1 MIYTKELP
9 NINKIREL
17 AVAVKSF
24 PVSCHDIVQRAEE
37 LRFDEVTVNFLKR
50 FSGDMS
56 FSNQAELLEQCSILE
71 SIIEEGKGQP
81 PERLR
86 EGEAD

>member
-1 MIYTKELP
+1 MMYTRELP

-17 AVAVKSF
+17 AIAVQSF
-24 PVSCHDIVQRAEE
+24 PVTCHDIVQRAEE
-37 LRFDEVTVNFLKR
+37 LHFDEVTVNFLKR
-50 FSGDMS
+50 FAGDMR
-56 FSNQAELLEQCSILE
+56 FDNQAELLEQCSILE
-71 SIIEEGKGQP
+71 DIIEEGKGQP